1 MDFLSTPHCYGKT
14 QLSNPSRL
22 PAIAEKHPC
31 FMQASPFTAHP
42 WHGVSRG
49 ADAPEIVTAFIE
61 IVPSDTIKYE
71 IDKASGL
78 MKVDRPQK
86 YSSLCPTLYGFIPQT
101 YCDENVRQLARDP
114 KVVRGDRDPLDI
126 CVLTERAIAANGFL
140 VRARPIGGLRLI
152 DGGEADDKIIA
163 VMADDPFYASIHSL
177 KEAPGALIDRIRHY
191 FLTYKD
197 FPGREQKVE
206 IGAIYERAEALEVIR
221 AAIADYDSKFRGA

>member
-1 MDFLSTPHCYGKT
+1 
-14 QLSNPSRL
+14 
-22 PAIAEKHPC
+22 
-31 FMQASPFTAHP
+31 MQASPFTAHP
-42 WHGVSRG
+42 WHGVAIG
-49 ADAPEIVTAFIE
+49 PDAPNVVTAFIE

-101 YCDENVRQLARDP
+101 YCDENVRVLARDK

-126 CVLTERAIAANGFL
+126 CVFTERSIAANGFL

-152 DGGEADDKIIA
+152 DDEEADDKIIS
-163 VMADDPFYASIHSL
+163 VMADDPLYANIQSL
-177 KEAPGALIDRIRHY
+177 KEMPQALIDRIRHY

-197 FPGREQKVE
+197 FPGRKQKVE
-206 IGAIYERAEALEVIR
+206 IGAVYERDEALEVIT
-221 AAIADYDSKFRGA
+221 AAIKDYDSKFKGV

>member
-1 MDFLSTPHCYGKT
+1 
-14 QLSNPSRL
+14 
-22 PAIAEKHPC
+22 
-31 FMQASPFTAHP
+31 MQASPFTSHP

-49 ADAPEIVTAFIE
+49 AEAPSVVTAFIE

-101 YCDENVRQLARDP
+101 YCDENVRQLARDK

-126 CVLTERAIAANGFL
+126 CVLTERSITGNGFL

-152 DGGEADDKIIA
+152 DDEEADDKIIS
-163 VMADDPFYASIHSL
+163 VMAEDPLYANIQSL
-177 KEAPGALIDRIRHY
+177 KEAPQALIDRIRHY

-197 FPGREQKVE
+197 FPGRKQKVE
-206 IGAIYERAEALEVIR
+206 IGAVYERDEALHVIN
-221 AAIADYDSKFRGA
+221 ASIHDYDSKFRGA

>member
-1 MDFLSTPHCYGKT
+1 
-14 QLSNPSRL
+14 
-22 PAIAEKHPC
+22 
-31 FMQASPFTAHP
+31 MQASPFSAHP
-42 WHGVSRG
+42 WHGVAIG
-49 ADAPEIVTAFIE
+49 PDAPNVVTAFIE

-101 YCDENVRQLARDP
+101 YCDENVRVLARDK

-126 CVLTERAIAANGFL
+126 CVFTERSIAANGFL

-152 DGGEADDKIIA
+152 DDEEADDKIIS
-163 VMADDPFYASIHSL
+163 VMADDPLYANIQSL
-177 KEAPGALIDRIRHY
+177 KEMPQALIDRIRHY

-197 FPGREQKVE
+197 FPGRKQKVE
-206 IGAIYERAEALEVIR
+206 IGAVYERDEALEVIT
-221 AAIADYDSKFRGA
+221 AAIKDYDSKFKGV